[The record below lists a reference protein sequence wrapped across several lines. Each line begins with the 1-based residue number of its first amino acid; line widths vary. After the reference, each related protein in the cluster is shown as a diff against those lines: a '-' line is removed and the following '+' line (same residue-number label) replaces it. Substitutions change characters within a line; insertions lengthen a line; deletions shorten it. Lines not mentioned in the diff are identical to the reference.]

1 MFIQHFIQALFVK
14 MFICLINWSL
24 EQSILGQELS
34 NLVSS
39 LPMQFKYSK
48 MFVDGFFQVTGQNE
62 YLQVLLIHF
71 RKTIFN
77 LIFAE

>member
-1 MFIQHFIQALFVK
+1 MEKLHEIQHRVCVHLAFHPGPLFVK
-14 MFICLINWSL
+14 MFTCLISWSL

-48 MFVDGFFQVTGQNE
+48 MFIAGFFSGHRT
-62 YLQVLLIHF
+62 
-71 RKTIFN
+71 
-77 LIFAE
+77 